1 MLKEH
6 VRAQVLKCLGKE
18 SRYLLPLR
26 NPPFFGNLSHPLPN
40 KTAQRFSH
48 KSVRVNIY
56 PCPSVKSGG
65 EGWGGGGCYSH
76 REGDRKFWTEVSSA
90 WFLTR
95 GDKDRLNGTFGWKFS
110 RENVR
115 IGGCRSRFDTLEAIL
130 RCFPGRGLI

>member
-26 NPPFFGNLSHPLPN
+26 NPPFFDNLSHPLPN

-56 PCPSVKSGG
+56 PCPWVRSGG
-65 EGWGGGGCYSH
+65 RRADSDSEGG
-76 REGDRKFWTEVSSA
+76 RKFLTEVSSVIKRPIMA
-90 WFLTR
+90 VME
-95 GDKDRLNGTFGWKFS
+95 FS
-110 RENVR
+110 SVNVR
-115 IGGCRSRFDTLEAIL
+115 I
-130 RCFPGRGLI
+130 